1 MLNFDWLSGVSPE
14 TAKMIF
20 FGLYIF
26 IGIMVISL
34 PNEYVWQG
42 VEKEDRHWWKNLKI
56 WSVAVLSILA
66 TVYYQF

>member
-20 FGLYIF
+20 LGLYFF
-26 IGIMVISL
+26 IGVMVLML
-34 PNEYVWQG
+34 PNEYVYEG
-42 VEKEDRHWWKNLKI
+42 VKKEDRHWWNNLKV